1 MVEWREVIGFPGYE
15 VSNEGQVRGSRGT
28 YGARARPRLLK
39 ASPARNGYVRVSL
52 RRAGKTVYRN
62 VHALVAEAFI
72 GPAQG
77 RQVRHKD
84 NDRTNPVLTN
94 LEYGTNMDNVLD
106 RQRQGT
112 WGNALSEDT
121 VRKIVIDLDAGL
133 TQSIIAAKHGTTQT
147 TVSSINLG
155 KTWNHVTNRRNA
167 LLHRLSTFSLL

>member
-1 MVEWREVIGFPGYE
+1 
-15 VSNEGQVRGSRGT
+15 
-28 YGARARPRLLK
+28 
-39 ASPARNGYVRVSL
+39 
-52 RRAGKTVYRN
+52 
-62 VHALVAEAFI
+62 
-72 GPAQG
+72 
-77 RQVRHKD
+77 
-84 NDRTNPVLTN
+84 
-94 LEYGTNMDNVLD
+94 MDNVLD